1 MSLEINSAIVL
12 LSHEGINLIEFS
24 YLYSDRYSCGR
35 KGEQLGWCSL
45 SLGFLPFQY
54 LLSYGFRKGCGY
66 CFMAGQI
73 LHFHWS
79 KSFMADKSMVWL
91 NYNTRLF
98 TKNVASFMKWCL
110 LSGFSFS
117 FFDLVSYFKRVY
129 IFCWESCLVFFHFP
143 NQKAYKQAHRNSCC
157 IPELFKFKN
166 PNFGWTASK
175 VISQV
180 FFRNTCFMT
189 KWYTLHAK
197 VIELL

>member
-1 MSLEINSAIVL
+1 MSLEINSATVL

-110 LSGFSFS
+110 LSVFSFS

-143 NQKAYKQAHRNSCC
+143 QSEGLQTGSQKQLLHTWAFQIQKPKLWMNS
-157 IPELFKFKN
+157 L
-166 PNFGWTASK
+166 
-175 VISQV
+175 
-180 FFRNTCFMT
+180 
-189 KWYTLHAK
+189 
-197 VIELL
+197 